1 MPKLYKAARDRW
13 IKRIFSAGI
22 AKTGGIVYRS
32 VHQVDEWAS
41 LKELKAEVIARGFHL
56 LRIGD
61 LYVIVCHDPANIKV
75 IC

>member
-13 IKRIFSAGI
+13 INRIFSAAS

-32 VHQVDEWAS
+32 VHQVNEWAS
-41 LKELKAEVIARGFHL
+41 LKELKAATLARGFHL
-56 LRIGD
+56 LQVGD